1 MQRKRSRRR
10 RQHCAAAVRCAGID
24 NYTSADDAIKDAYET
39 SYVVLSAGCLGLYT
53 QCNDDDDDH
62 VVIVSAVCYSSLCL
76 VCDSV
81 F

>member
-1 MQRKRSRRR
+1 M
-10 RQHCAAAVRCAGID
+10 RCAGID
-24 NYTSADDAIKDAYET
+24 NCTSADDAIKDAYET

-53 QCNDDDDDH
+53 QCNDDDDDDH